1 MPEEPLFAFLFLPIP
16 VIFSIGSVVWLW
28 TTYKGADKGGYPVF
42 IEDILPAR
50 LQKYICTKDDADHA
64 ETEPKIQK
72 SR

>member
-1 MPEEPLFAFLFLPIP
+1 M
-16 VIFSIGSVVWLW
+16 VWLW